1 MLAEIAHPSPPLRC
15 PLGVEPPNPARG
27 QAPWTPGWSLLH
39 QTHLPM
45 YVGALELDILLGD
58 VHSLKQKRSVV
69 RPVIA
74 ELRRKYEVS
83 VAEAGHLDLHRRAL
97 IGVAVVAADTAHVR
111 RVLESCERL
120 VAGRA
125 ELELLSA
132 RQRVVGPHD

>member
-1 MLAEIAHPSPPLRC
+1 
-15 PLGVEPPNPARG
+15 V
-27 QAPWTPGWSLLH
+27 
-39 QTHLPM
+39 
-45 YVGALELDILLGD
+45 YVGALELDVLLGD

-111 RVLESCERL
+111 DVLDSCERL

-125 ELELLSA
+125 ELRLLSA